1 MVKRILFLAAPLVAA
16 FVSFFAH
23 AVDVNAADEAAL
35 RAIKGIGP
43 AKARAIVEERA
54 TGGPFMDAGDLSRRV
69 KGMGGQTVERL
80 RAEGLMVGSQTQW
93 ERATESFAST
103 GRGTETAGRA
113 GGARRDRIDADP
125 VSIKR

>member
-1 MVKRILFLAAPLVAA
+1 MFKRILFLVAPLVAA
-16 FVSFFAH
+16 FVSFCAH
-23 AVDVNAADEAAL
+23 AVDVNTADEAAL
-35 RAIKGIGP
+35 RAVKGIGP

-80 RAEGLMVGSQTQW
+80 RAEGLTVGSEAHW

-103 GRGTETAGRA
+103 GRTKRA
-113 GGARRDRIDADP
+113 DMTHGARRARSEADP

>member
-80 RAEGLMVGSQTQW
+80 RAEGLTVGSQTQW

-103 GRGTETAGRA
+103 GRGTETAG
-113 GGARRDRIDADP
+113 GARRDRIDADP

>member
-1 MVKRILFLAAPLVAA
+1 MFKRILFLAAPLVAA

-23 AVDVNAADEAAL
+23 AVDVNAADEAGL

-80 RAEGLMVGSQTQW
+80 RAEGLTVGSQT
-93 ERATESFAST
+93 
-103 GRGTETAGRA
+103 
-113 GGARRDRIDADP
+113 
-125 VSIKR
+125 